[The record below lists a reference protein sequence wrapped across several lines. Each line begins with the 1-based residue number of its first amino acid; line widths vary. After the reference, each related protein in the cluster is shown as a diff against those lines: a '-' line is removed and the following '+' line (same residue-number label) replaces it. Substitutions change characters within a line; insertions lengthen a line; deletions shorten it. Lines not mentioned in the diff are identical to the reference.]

1 MKSVGKPCAGK
12 SHARFDEE
20 ARDDCLIAISL
31 RKNLLLA
38 KVNQTFRNCKEDQ
51 SIWLY
56 STGSISLINLHCY
69 VLLKA
74 LLFLQDFRKR
84 PVSMYY

>member
-1 MKSVGKPCAGK
+1 
-12 SHARFDEE
+12 
-20 ARDDCLIAISL
+20 
-31 RKNLLLA
+31 
-38 KVNQTFRNCKEDQ
+38 
-51 SIWLY
+51 
-56 STGSISLINLHCY
+56 LHCY